1 MCVCVQLLSC
11 ARLFVTPWTIACQ
24 APPSVGFSRQE
35 YWNGLPFPT
44 PVNLPDPGIEPRFSA
59 YRHWQADSLPLH
71 HVGSPHVYILYIT
84 HSNPQTKEKFSALRL
99 LASMA
104 MP

>member
-1 MCVCVQLLSC
+1 ME
-11 ARLFVTPWTIACQ
+11 
-24 APPSVGFSRQE
+24 FSRQE

-44 PVNLPDPGIEPRFSA
+44 PGNPPDPGTELRFFA
-59 YRHWQADSLPLH
+59 YRHWQADFLPLH
-71 HVGSPHVYILYIT
+71 HLGSPHVYILYIT
-84 HSNPQTKEKFSALRL
+84 YSIAQTEENFSAMRL